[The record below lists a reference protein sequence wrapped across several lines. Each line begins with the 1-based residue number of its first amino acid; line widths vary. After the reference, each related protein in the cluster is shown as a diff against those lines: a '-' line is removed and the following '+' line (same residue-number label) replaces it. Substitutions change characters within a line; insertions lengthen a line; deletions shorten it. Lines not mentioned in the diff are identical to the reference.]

1 MGIKAGYSVVRI
13 DRDNLDFLFEG
24 NLLADVANVFSSS
37 VMPIIMSEVEEA
49 LAAQIN
55 HELPPI
61 VNALF

>member
-13 DRDNLDFLFEG
+13 DRTNLDFLFEG
-24 NLLADVANVFSSS
+24 NLLADVANIFSSAVLPI
-37 VMPIIMSEVEEA
+37 VMGNVEEA